1 MTHVS
6 INIQQK
12 ELIMD
17 TRKLGFKAPVF
28 SFLVSAALI
37 LSSCMVYAA
46 DRCEI
51 IRIRLDRAGGGS
63 LVRIDPEKITVPTG
77 TCTVWINFVGGRKVQ
92 VNFRENANQC
102 ILATEAATG
111 FKKIK
116 LDTGEECYASDAL
129 PIGKTASLVW
139 VKSGIY
145 KYTLETEAYKREI
158 IATGVIEVEAEP
170 VPEKAAVPTTAVPA
184 DTDGDGVPDSVDKC
198 PNTPKG
204 ATVNEV
210 GCWMCKDLKFDFD
223 KWDIKPQYY
232 PCLNEGAEYL
242 KSMPDMKVEIQGH
255 TDNIGSQ
262 EYNQRLSEKRAM
274 AVMNYLE
281 SKGIAEERLSI
292 KGFGFSK
299 PIARNDTAEGR
310 AMNRRVQFKSISE

>member
-1 MTHVS
+1 MTHVL

-28 SFLVSAALI
+28 SFLVSTALI

-51 IRIRLDRAGGGS
+51 IRISLDRAGGGS

-77 TCTVWINFVGGRKVQ
+77 TCTVWINFVGDRKVQ

-116 LDTGEECYASDAL
+116 LDTGEECYASDVL

-170 VPEKAAVPTTAVPA
+170 VPEKAAVPTTAVSA

-198 PNTPKG
+198 PDTPKG
-204 ATVNEV
+204 ATVDKT
-210 GCWMCKDLKFDFD
+210 GCWSLKGVMLFNFDEAI
-223 KWDIKPQYY
+223 IKPEAY
-232 PCLNEGAEYL
+232 PLLDEVAVILEKNPEI
-242 KSMPDMKVEIQGH
+242 KVEINGY
-255 TDNIGSQ
+255 TDNTGPDA
-262 EYNQRLSEKRAM
+262 YNQWLSEKRAR
-274 AVMNYLE
+274 AVEEYLE
-281 SKGIAEERLSI
+281 NKGVDPSRLTA
-292 KGFGFSK
+292 KGYGNSNSV
-299 PIARNDTAEGR
+299 ASNDTLAGR
-310 AMNRRVQFKSISE
+310 RENRRVELKKIK